1 MWSFLS
7 CYLSCKRFTFD
18 RIGLRGVFQN
28 IGWRY
33 AKARANPIRY
43 ERESDEGG
51 AQRVG

>member
-33 AKARANPIRY
+33 AKARANPIQGM
-43 ERESDEGG
+43 SVNPMKEGPKG
-51 AQRVG
+51 